1 VITTRR
7 INMET
12 QYITIGIL
20 FLGAMAFALAAMI
33 MSRILQPHRPYPEK
47 LETYECGME
56 TQGPTWVQFR
66 VSYFLYALIFL
77 IFDVEAIFLIPW
89 VVKFK
94 ELGLPA
100 LIAMFMFLIILIIG
114 FIYDWK
120 EGALDW
126 E

>member
-1 VITTRR
+1 
-7 INMET
+7 MET
-12 QYITIGIL
+12 QYISIGIM
-20 FLGAMAFALAAMI
+20 FLGAMIFALAAMI
-33 MSRILQPHRPYPEK
+33 LSRILQPHRPYPEK

-66 VSYFLYALIFL
+66 ISFFLYALIFL

-100 LIAMFMFLIILIIG
+100 FVAMFIFLIILVLG
-114 FIYDWK
+114 FLYDWK

>member
-1 VITTRR
+1 
-7 INMET
+7 MGT
-12 QYITIGIL
+12 QYVTIGIL
-20 FLGAMAFALAAMI
+20 FLGAMAFASAAMI
-33 MSRILQPHRPYPEK
+33 LSRILQPHRPYPEK

-56 TQGPTWVQFR
+56 AQGSAWVQFR
-66 VSYFLYALIFL
+66 ICFFLYALIFL
-77 IFDVEAIFLIPW
+77 IFDVEVIFMIPW

-100 LIAMFMFLIILIIG
+100 FIAMFMFLIILIAG
-114 FIYDWK
+114 FLYDWK